1 MTQRIFV
8 ENKNSGKKTAKKQFL
23 YNPNNPKL
31 SFDVYI
37 DKDPSDTIPIKYTTL
52 QDVRDIYKKIG
63 ETL

>member
-1 MTQRIFV
+1 MENQKNKLV
-8 ENKNSGKKTAKKQFL
+8 EKTAKKQFL

-52 QDVRDIYKKIG
+52 QDVRDTIKKLG
-63 ETL
+63 EII